1 MTMCSNRIAGLVL
14 GSLVALSAAVPPA
27 TAEVVA
33 PTDPAWARWLGL
45 ETSTQF
51 VLGRG
56 RGQLQIGD
64 FQQPHRVRVCVSEGT
79 TPASL
84 NVGARVTADDTQIV
98 VPVSRCGEV
107 VGSRIA
113 VAPADV
119 LGGDRRVKG
128 TYSIVG

>member
-1 MTMCSNRIAGLVL
+1 MNMSSQRFAGLVL
-14 GSLVALSAAVPPA
+14 GSLVTLSTAVTPAASQVL
-27 TAEVVA
+27 A
-33 PTDPAWARWLGL
+33 PTDPSWARWLGL

-64 FQQPHRVRVCVSEGT
+64 FQEPQRVRVCVTEGT

-84 NVGARVTADDTQIV
+84 NIGARVLADDSQIV
-98 VPVSRCGEV
+98 VPASSCGEV
-107 VGSRIA
+107 VGSRIT
-113 VAPADV
+113 VEPAGA

-128 TYSIVG
+128 VYSFVG